1 MKVWKGLAVNLF
13 LGCCI
18 GFMFIYFA
26 DENGIALSISFVGF
40 ILSAHI
46 IQMQVSYLNISNSN
60 TIEFNH
66 AKQAS
71 KTGF

>member
-18 GFMFIYFA
+18 GFTFIYFA
-26 DENGIALSISFVGF
+26 YENGIPLKISFVGF

-46 IQMQVSYLNISNSN
+46 IQMQVSFYYLNCSS
-60 TIEFNH
+60 IEFNH
-66 AKQAS
+66 AK
-71 KTGF
+71 